1 MPLLQ
6 TPPTP
11 LDHRRGDADASVVL
25 VEYGDYQCPHCAA
38 AEPVVDSLLQT
49 FDTDLQLVFRHFP
62 LSTVHP
68 YAEIAAQAAEFAG
81 AHNAFWLMHEALFAN
96 QPQLSPPV
104 IFAIA
109 ETLNLPEPDLRQALE
124 ARTYVAKVRAD
135 FIGGVRSGVNGTP
148 CFFVNGLR
156 HNGDYSFESLSSAIF
171 AAGGAAGGQRPPSP
185 SRHPRP

>member
-1 MPLLQ
+1 MLQ

-11 LDHRRGDADASVVL
+11 LDHRRGDADAVVVL

-38 AEPVVDSLLQT
+38 AQEVVESLFQT
-49 FDTDLQLVFRHFP
+49 FDTELQLVFRHFP

-68 YAEIAAQAAEFAG
+68 YAEVAAQAAEFAG
-81 AHNAFWLMHEALFAN
+81 AHNAFWRMHETLFAN
-96 QPQLSPPV
+96 QPQLSVPT

-109 ETLNLPEPDLRQALE
+109 EALHLPEPELREALD
-124 ARTYVAKVRAD
+124 AGTFVAKIRAD

-171 AAGGAAGGQRPPSP
+171 DARGAAGDWRPPSP
-185 SRHPRP
+185 SPRPAL

>member
-1 MPLLQ
+1 MPMLQ

-11 LDHRRGDADASVVL
+11 HDHRRGDPDASVVL

-38 AEPVVDSLLQT
+38 AEPVVESLLHT

-68 YAEIAAQAAEFAG
+68 YSEVAAQAAEFAG

-96 QPQLSPPV
+96 QPQLSLPV
-104 IFAIA
+104 IFAVVRA
-109 ETLNLPEPDLRQALE
+109 LNLPEPELRQALE
-124 ARTYVAKVRAD
+124 AGTYVAKVRAD

-156 HNGDYSFESLSSAIF
+156 HDGDYSFESLSSTIL
-171 AAGGAAGGQRPPSP
+171 AARGPVGSPRPSFPSP
-185 SRHPRP
+185 HPRS

>member
-1 MPLLQ
+1 MLQ

-11 LDHRRGDADASVVL
+11 LDHRRGDADAVVVL

-38 AEPVVDSLLQT
+38 AEPVVESLLQT
-49 FDTDLQLVFRHFP
+49 FDTELQLVFRHFP

-81 AHNAFWLMHEALFAN
+81 THNVFWRMHEALYAN
-96 QPQLSPPV
+96 QPQLSLPT

-109 ETLNLPEPDLRQALE
+109 DALSLSKAGLRAALD
-124 ARTYVAKVRAD
+124 AGTYVAKIRAD
-135 FIGGVRSGVNGTP
+135 FLGGVRSGVNGTP

-171 AAGGAAGGQRPPSP
+171 DARGAAGGWRPPSP
-185 SRHPRP
+185 SPRPAL